1 MKKVI
6 LFLVCLV
13 GNIGFSQSVDDDP
26 TLAGLKIGEIYSND
40 DKELLLRSE
49 ENDYIIYRSFAFY
62 SGKYAIYPYIKNF
75 KIVCTRKWD
84 EEKIKNNSLVNSF
97 TKEELKSFPFHSNY
111 EKESIISIF
120 MALEI
125 REKDNIID
133 VYNEIIDKYTIKFGT
148 PTNVSS
154 NKNQKKWTWIG
165 DKNIFVIKY
174 KPANNPKEYP
184 ILEIQLAEKEYYL
197 R

>member
-40 DKELLLRSE
+40 DKELPRSE
-49 ENDYIIYRSFAFY
+49 ENDYIIYRSFFFLY
-62 SGKYAIYPYIKNF
+62 RGKYAIYPYIRNF
-75 KIVCTRKWD
+75 KIVCTIKWD
-84 EEKIKNNSLVNSF
+84 EEKIKNDSFANSF

-111 EKESIISIF
+111 EKGGSIISIS
-120 MALEI
+120 MSVYI
-125 REKDNIID
+125 EKDNAID
-133 VYNEIIDKYTIKFGT
+133 ICNEIIDKYTIKFGT
-148 PTNVSS
+148 PTNVNS
-154 NKNQKKWTWIG
+154 NKNQKKWTWVCK
-165 DKNIFVIKY
+165 KNIFVIKY
-174 KPANNPKEYP
+174 ITDYYLPT
-184 ILEIQLAEKEYYL
+184 LTIQLAEKEYYL

>member
-40 DKELLLRSE
+40 DKELHRSE
-49 ENDYIIYRSFAFY
+49 ENDYIIYERFLY
-62 SGKYAIYPYIKNF
+62 TGKYVIYPYTERF
-75 KIVCTRKWD
+75 KIVCIRKWD
-84 EEKIKNNSLVNSF
+84 EEKIKDNPILNSF

-111 EKESIISIF
+111 EKGGSIISIS
-120 MALEI
+120 MSVNI
-125 REKDNIID
+125 EKDNAID
-133 VYNEIIDKYTIKFGT
+133 ICNEIIDKYTIKFGT
-148 PTNVSS
+148 PTNVNS
-154 NKNQKKWTWIG
+154 NKNQKKWTWVG
-165 DKNIFVIKY
+165 KKNIFVIKY
-174 KPANNPKEYP
+174 ITDYYLAT
-184 ILEIQLAEKEYYL
+184 LTIQLAEKEYYL

>member
-1 MKKVI
+1 MDLSTYYKQHPEERYEHI
-6 LFLVCLV
+6 RRM
-13 GNIGFSQSVDDDP
+13 
-26 TLAGLKIGEIYSND
+26 GEILSRVEQTLTKAETLLEEWKALQD
-40 DKELLLRSE
+40 D
-49 ENDYIIYRSFAFY
+49 
-62 SGKYAIYPYIKNF
+62 F

-84 EEKIKNNSLVNSF
+84 EEKIKNDSFANSF
-97 TKEELKSFPFHSNY
+97 TKEQLKSFPFHSNY

-174 KPANNPKEYP
+174 KPANNSREYP

>member
-26 TLAGLKIGEIYSND
+26 TLAGLKIGEIYRD
-40 DKELLLRSE
+40 DDRELSQGE
-49 ENDYIIYRSFAFY
+49 ENDYIIYEKPFPY
-62 SGKYAIYPYIKNF
+62 YKGKYAIYPSISNF

-84 EEKIKNNSLVNSF
+84 EEKIKNDPLVNSF
-97 TKEELKSFPFHSNY
+97 TKDQLKSLPFHSNY
-111 EKESIISIF
+111 EKGSIISIS
-120 MALEI
+120 MSLLI
-125 REKDNIID
+125 GEKDNAID
-133 VYNEIIDKYTIKFGT
+133 ICNEIIDKYTIKFGT

-154 NKNQKKWTWIG
+154 NKNQKKWTWVG
-165 DKNIFVIKY
+165 KKNIFVIKY
-174 KPANNPKEYP
+174 ITTYSTYSTLK
-184 ILEIQLAEKEYYL
+184 IQIAEKEYYL

>member
-26 TLAGLKIGEIYSND
+26 TLAGLKIGEIYSDD
-40 DKELLLRSE
+40 DKELSRSE

>member
-1 MKKVI
+1 
-6 LFLVCLV
+6 
-13 GNIGFSQSVDDDP
+13 
-26 TLAGLKIGEIYSND
+26 
-40 DKELLLRSE
+40 
-49 ENDYIIYRSFAFY
+49 
-62 SGKYAIYPYIKNF
+62 
-75 KIVCTRKWD
+75 
-84 EEKIKNNSLVNSF
+84 
-97 TKEELKSFPFHSNY
+97 
-111 EKESIISIF
+111 

-174 KPANNPKEYP
+174 KPANNSREYP